1 MRAPFSLF
9 IASLTAMLAMAAPAR
24 ADVKLVKS
32 NPAANA
38 TVTRPAKIELSFSDK
53 IVGATAISQLVMM
66 SMPGMSDHPPMM
78 MRDYSAQMSKD
89 GKTMTLL
96 LRRPLPAGTYDVKWE
111 VTGTDKH
118 KVKGVLSFTVK

>member
-1 MRAPFSLF
+1 MRTPPWLF
-9 IASLTAMLAMAAPAR
+9 ITSAIAMAAISAAAQ
-24 ADVKLVKS
+24 ADVKLIKS

-38 TVTRPAKIELSFSDK
+38 TVSRPTKIELSFSDR
-53 IVGATAISQLVMM
+53 IIGATAISQLVMM

-111 VTGTDKH
+111 ATGIDKH
-118 KVKGVLSFTVK
+118 RVKGVVSFTVK